1 MADKIGKKFEDFII
15 LKVINRGKYGYV
27 AKVKSKLDNNIYAM
41 KRIDLN
47 SIKLNT
53 LQEYYKNEYDIISSL
68 DHENVYRALSKF
80 KEGNVLYIITEY
92 MDGGNLQDLFDW
104 YKENGIHIDEKRLL
118 NIFVQCLKGLKYIHE
133 KGIIHRSI
141 KHDNIIFDS
150 NDKIKIIN
158 FKYSIKKEKNDKEK
172 IDIGRLMAPEMK
184 EKDYDE
190 KVDVY
195 PMGMI
200 FSSLAY
206 LSSKTSP
213 TSKGIYSPRLNSNIE
228 KMKKTK
234 KDRPS
239 SSEIYLDFINMY
251 YDAIRSCL
259 KCFIFYF
266 VSDDFKEQKD
276 ELIKL
281 EGKGMEDTSITKKI
295 IELSKIDEFKSEET
309 ISLIETFSENGFD
322 ISKINPKEFTD
333 IILNEMNEKI
343 QSNKYEFEKI
353 ESGDLNEIKKKNFEN
368 NYKRFIENNKTLI
381 SEKFLVSYI
390 KTEKCKNCINEK
402 KNEYYLYDQGFYI
415 NIDKEILDKAIKK
428 FNNEPNN
435 KENGIIKYVFNALNE
450 RRTEEIRI
458 CRNCKKKIRHIL
470 STKFYELQKYLIF
483 LCEPEI
489 EFRDED
495 KKHLFEFKIGKE
507 EVDCFENDGTYT
519 YKLISIIIK
528 SKDGYDYYNRKLDEK
543 MFSKNDGDI
552 KDKGEEV
559 YSLKEMS
566 GNPVAL
572 YYYSDR
578 KKIENDNITLPT
590 DKNSMNNYYPY
601 PIKSEQY
608 SFTSTIIITNN
619 NESGNNIEV
628 KNEIVKERNISP
640 NLTNNNINNNIN
652 NNSLQ
657 NVNNQNN
664 RQNQKNAR
672 DKIINNSNENVY
684 QKNEDE
690 QKKIDNNS
698 TSYNREEC
706 GEN

>member
-1 MADKIGKKFEDFII
+1 MADKIGKKFEDFVV

-80 KEGNVLYIITEY
+80 KEGDVLYIITEY

-104 YKENGIHIDEKRLL
+104 YKENGIHIDEKKLL

-195 PMGMI
+195 SMGMI

-295 IELSKIDEFKSEET
+295 IELSKIVKFKSEET

-353 ESGDLNEIKKKNFEN
+353 ESGDLNEIKKKI
-368 NYKRFIENNKTLI
+368 IENNKTLI

-402 KNEYYLYDQGFYI
+402 KNKYYLYNQGFYI
-415 NIDKEILDKAIKK
+415 NISKEILDKAINL
-428 FNNEPNN
+428 FNNDN
-435 KENGIIKYVFNALNE
+435 KKNGIIKYVFNALNE
-450 RRTEEIRI
+450 ERTEEIKT
-458 CRNCKKKIRHIL
+458 CRNCTKKIRHII

-483 LCEPEI
+483 LCEPEV

-495 KKHLFEFKIGKE
+495 KKYLFEFKIGKE
-507 EVDCFENDGTYT
+507 EVDRFENDGTYT

-528 SKDGYDYYNRKLDEK
+528 SKDGYDYYNRKLDEY

-552 KDKGEEV
+552 KDNGEEG
-559 YSLKEMS
+559 YSLEDPEKMS

-590 DKNSMNNYYPY
+590 DKNSMNNY
-601 PIKSEQY
+601 S
-608 SFTSTIIITNN
+608 
-619 NESGNNIEV
+619 
-628 KNEIVKERNISP
+628 
-640 NLTNNNINNNIN
+640 
-652 NNSLQ
+652 
-657 NVNNQNN
+657 
-664 RQNQKNAR
+664 
-672 DKIINNSNENVY
+672 D
-684 QKNEDE
+684 
-690 QKKIDNNS
+690 NS
-698 TSYNREEC
+698 TSYK
-706 GEN
+706 